1 MPEMARS
8 KGSQLAAPPGIP
20 PAGPPLKLLYIVSL
34 SGCLVAKSPRAP
46 IHLNSNALGTWE
58 NLADFSYWIVPR
70 QEATG
75 STDCAHRKSI
85 KTKSSRASVRATKR
99 TAVNDYR

>member
-1 MPEMARS
+1 MPEMALS

-34 SGCLVAKSPRAP
+34 SGCLVAKSPRAR
-46 IHLNSNALGTWE
+46 IHLNSNALGPWE
-58 NLADFSYWIVPR
+58 NLADFSYWIIPR
-70 QEATG
+70 QATG

-85 KTKSSRASVRATKR
+85 KTKLSRASVRATKR

>member
-1 MPEMARS
+1 MPEMALS

-46 IHLNSNALGTWE
+46 IHLNSNALG
-58 NLADFSYWIVPR
+58 
-70 QEATG
+70 
-75 STDCAHRKSI
+75 
-85 KTKSSRASVRATKR
+85 SR
-99 TAVNDYR
+99 